1 MADRI
6 DSYSVTYGSFAS
18 QLSAEIRREA
28 FGEDIGQNSWTTAP
42 EQLGFAASAGLTPA
56 SHLLEVG
63 CGSGG
68 PALFLARSIGL
79 SITGIDINAAG
90 IDAANQAAAAAGL
103 SDRARFACTDAGA
116 AFPFEEAVFDAAQ
129 IIDAINHIP
138 DRPALLAELHRVLKP
153 GGTLLYTDP
162 VVITGLVTNEELA
175 VRSSIGFF
183 VFVPPGE
190 NERMLTAAGFRV
202 RSVEDR
208 TSNVVETSRGR
219 LKAREKRRA
228 ALIEL
233 EGQKGFDGYQAF
245 LTTVHALSSTG
256 RLSRFAFLAERL

>member
-18 QLSAEIRREA
+18 ELSAEIRREA

-42 EQLGFAASAGLTPA
+42 EQLGFAASAALTPA

-68 PALFLARSIGL
+68 PALFLARSVGL

-90 IDAANQAAAAAGL
+90 IDAANQAAEAAGL
-103 SDRARFACTDAGA
+103 AARARFRCTDAGA
-116 AFPFEEAVFDAAQ
+116 AFPFGEASFDAAQ

-153 GGTLLYTDP
+153 GAILLYTDP
-162 VVITGLVTNEELA
+162 VVITGPVTNEELA
-175 VRSSIGFF
+175 LRSSIGFF
-183 VFVPPGE
+183 VFMPPGE
-190 NERMLTAAGFRV
+190 NERMLAAAGFKV
-202 RSVEDR
+202 KGVEDR
-208 TSNVVETSRGR
+208 TRNVVETSRGR
-219 LKAREKRRA
+219 LEAREKRRA

-233 EGQKGFDGYQAF
+233 EGQNGFDGYQTF
-245 LTTVHALSSTG
+245 LGIVHALSSSG
-256 RLSRFAFLAERL
+256 RLSRFAFLAERI